1 MQNLAGDA
9 ENVPLSALAGRSGR
23 TPSKRMTMGGPTMV
37 PYRGGPGSPQ
47 GSPLANRSNYGA
59 QNSPPSAPPSYA
71 EPAGAGVRTRSMG
84 PPPAVASRPPV
95 ARGEVSDGSGDPWG
109 AGTNWQADSATAKA
123 QAQRRRQTSY
133 VPGTGSMAPP
143 FAAGHH
149 SRGAGH
155 AHPTYSGRPSTGSSR
170 AGPGPGPGPGEDEFH
185 SVPSSP
191 WGSPAK
197 ATGVALHGDAS
208 SQSHAGYAQTLSPP
222 SAPPPP
228 GGSQARWP
236 GAGAKHGYGTP
247 ARLDR
252 DGAHYSTVPERERS
266 VSAPVTRQ
274 GSPDQGPRDE
284 DGRDPYR
291 DARGGS
297 GDDNRDANGER
308 NYGRG
313 AYSRGDARA
322 AHAPRHIR
330 SDSGSGE
337 YPVGRD
343 SSARATPVAAQKVT
357 APPLSPMRPVGTYG
371 GVHATQN
378 VPGRDGVSQSLYAGP
393 NAHAGAP
400 ATNPLVLAGAA
411 PEGCYLGG
419 WRGDERARILAYEAC
434 LQACLE
440 GSLGSNAPQHKVDM
454 AVHFLADRC
463 AELRR
468 GFGMDGILVGSRG
481 NAGTLLGAAKDP
493 KDAKAPAGRDQA
505 KQGPDLGVGGQRWA
519 GVTVDVTEVSIT
531 TRGWKRFTGGVNP
544 RDIYAAVKGRSAH
557 ATANVETATPHA
569 RGDICRVRAC
579 SSGPVSSGG
588 DSVMLHVGCGDAR
601 IKLTAADDAL
611 AFEVD
616 LGGGKLA
623 FCKPS
628 LEDVSRMAGEGRN
641 IVELPLKYATGKEK
655 GYLRFTAHL
664 EPIGGYDWGAPLTA
678 LDHSAGEHRGD
689 VGGAGFGSAVEGNGW
704 SAAGNGPLPPSAAY
718 DVALNAA
725 LRALGFHRRR
735 LQLHGPWAWLLRE
748 LSELQGVSPNHTSL
762 RYVRH
767 VLAVATPTADCLAS
781 ILDHLAPCLREH
793 ASGSLTATETNQMDG
808 IRVAVEQLVAVCFQ
822 NYKNLSEDEPR
833 GIAKQVP
840 ELQPA
845 PALAIAVELNRILQ
859 KDPAAPEALR
869 AFTSHLQT
877 AARACYRRHHSV
889 FLGDRGR
896 NESGSRGDADET
908 SSAHDAGHARLF
920 AGLSQMC
927 LGLCRELGV
936 DHTIADAEVLPGG
949 VRLPQIAAGV
959 YCVEASACVSKMLS
973 ANPPPAPPG
982 AEAIDLVDALCE
994 LQEAAVAADV
1004 SVSPEAPF
1012 AVSRGEAGTTR
1023 APHSGHQPPYP
1034 GANGALAAPALDPK
1048 AIFAPYVACWIE
1060 AARETLLHACVS
1072 ALGTHGVGGAAMDA
1086 AYREAHAALEGFER
1100 VVSRWPDTAV
1110 NLEEVLADADRLL
1123 LHRISAAADENKQ
1136 AAAGGLFRG
1145 YAPAAVARQD
1155 AGPGGGT
1162 RASAR
1167 FARGHPGT
1175 VRESVRFTGRQL
1187 QRAPA
1192 FGHNVREFT
1201 AAPGAALQE
1210 EGLASPGGKHG
1221 AGAMPRLR
1229 AGKAAAA
1236 AALRQARLKV
1246 NRGTDA
1252 KSALGSPGSAAE
1264 GYVPVELAAALT
1276 ALKAMEVLRPEVGQ
1290 RLVLW
1295 VAAGGGGKS
1304 AAGEE
1309 FGRRSAEVLGELRAQ
1324 YAGHLRRAV
1333 ALVASAGPSLLEA
1346 LRASATRPVPSAR
1359 PARRAAGAF
1368 GRGAAEAE
1376 RFARSPVASPGRVG
1390 KPFGDGDA
1398 PSDAEEEGGLSDAG
1412 GPIDPEASAEAASR
1426 DELDAA
1432 VAPVLAHVETV
1443 VEGWQNAIPQRRA
1456 LVGVLRGLWSHLG
1469 AEALK
1474 FVEEDLRQRS
1484 SWRLRLMA
1492 TGASDR
1498 VSVAIS
1504 GAIRDALGHD
1514 VKEKDLEPP
1523 QSVKKLADFM
1533 SGSAEESI
1541 SVY

>member
-23 TPSKRMTMGGPTMV
+23 TPNKRMTMGGPTMV
-37 PYRGGPGSPQ
+37 PYRGGLGSPQ

-59 QNSPPSAPPSYA
+59 PNSPPSAPPSYA

-84 PPPAVASRPPV
+84 PPPPVASRPPA
-95 ARGEVSDGSGDPWG
+95 ARGEVSDGAGDPWG
-109 AGTNWQADSATAKA
+109 AGTNWQADSAAAKA

-149 SRGAGH
+149 GQGPGH
-155 AHPTYSGRPSTGSSR
+155 AHPPYGGRPSTGSSK
-170 AGPGPGPGPGEDEFH
+170 AGPGPAEDEFH

-197 ATGVALHGDAS
+197 ATGAALHGDAS

-228 GGSQARWP
+228 GGSPARWP
-236 GAGAKHGYGTP
+236 GAGATHGYGTP

-252 DGAHYSTVPERERS
+252 DGAHYSTIPERERS

-274 GSPDQGPRDE
+274 GSPDRAPRGE
-284 DGRDPYR
+284 DGRDPYADARQPRRGDDR
-291 DARGGS
+291 DAY
-297 GDDNRDANGER
+297 GER
-308 NYGRG
+308 DYGRG
-313 AYSRGDARA
+313 AFRRTADTRDQP
-322 AHAPRHIR
+322 HAPRHIR

-337 YPVGRD
+337 YPAGRD

-357 APPLSPMRPVGTYG
+357 APPLSPTRPAGAYAG
-371 GVHATQN
+371 AHARRN
-378 VPGRDGVSQSLYAGP
+378 APGPDGVSQSLYAGP
-393 NAHAGAP
+393 NAHVGAP
-400 ATNPLVLAGAA
+400 ATNPLALAGAA

-493 KDAKAPAGRDQA
+493 KDAKAPVGRDQA
-505 KQGPDLGVGGQRWA
+505 KQGAGLDLGVGGQRWA

-531 TRGWKRFTGGVNP
+531 TRGWKRFTGGVDP
-544 RDIYAAVKGRSAH
+544 RDVYAAAKERGARAAAAVA
-557 ATANVETATPHA
+557 TATPHA

-579 SSGPVSSGG
+579 SRGPVSGGG
-588 DSVMLHVGCGDAR
+588 DSATLHVGCGDAR

-678 LDHSAGEHRGD
+678 LDHVAGEHRAD

-793 ASGSLTATETNQMDG
+793 ANGGLTATETNQMDG

-845 PALAIAVELNRILQ
+845 PALAIAVELDRILQ
-859 KDPAAPEALR
+859 KDPGAPEALR
-869 AFTSHLQT
+869 AFTAHLQT

-896 NESGSRGDADET
+896 DAALSSRGGNGAEDT
-908 SSAHDAGHARLF
+908 NSRDAGHARLF

-936 DHTIADAEVLPGG
+936 DHTVADAEVLPGG

-1012 AVSRGEAGTTR
+1012 GGADYKDYKP
-1023 APHSGHQPPYP
+1023 PHSGHHPPYP
-1034 GANGALAAPALDPK
+1034 GANGAPAAPALDPK
-1048 AIFAPYVACWIE
+1048 AIFAPHVACWIE

-1100 VVSRWPDTAV
+1100 VVSRWPDAAV

-1123 LHRISAAADENKQ
+1123 LHRIGAAADESKQ
-1136 AAAGGLFRG
+1136 ASAGGLFRG
-1145 YAPAAVARQD
+1145 YAPAAAAAAGQD
-1155 AGPGGGT
+1155 AGPGGGA
-1162 RASAR
+1162 RAS
-1167 FARGHPGT
+1167 
-1175 VRESVRFTGRQL
+1175 
-1187 QRAPA
+1187 
-1192 FGHNVREFT
+1192 
-1201 AAPGAALQE
+1201 GAC
-1210 EGLASPGGKHG
+1210 P
-1221 AGAMPRLR
+1221 
-1229 AGKAAAA
+1229 
-1236 AALRQARLKV
+1236 
-1246 NRGTDA
+1246 
-1252 KSALGSPGSAAE
+1252 
-1264 GYVPVELAAALT
+1264 
-1276 ALKAMEVLRPEVGQ
+1276 
-1290 RLVLW
+1290 
-1295 VAAGGGGKS
+1295 
-1304 AAGEE
+1304 
-1309 FGRRSAEVLGELRAQ
+1309 
-1324 YAGHLRRAV
+1324 
-1333 ALVASAGPSLLEA
+1333 
-1346 LRASATRPVPSAR
+1346 
-1359 PARRAAGAF
+1359 
-1368 GRGAAEAE
+1368 
-1376 RFARSPVASPGRVG
+1376 
-1390 KPFGDGDA
+1390 
-1398 PSDAEEEGGLSDAG
+1398 
-1412 GPIDPEASAEAASR
+1412 
-1426 DELDAA
+1426 
-1432 VAPVLAHVETV
+1432 
-1443 VEGWQNAIPQRRA
+1443 
-1456 LVGVLRGLWSHLG
+1456 
-1469 AEALK
+1469 
-1474 FVEEDLRQRS
+1474 
-1484 SWRLRLMA
+1484 
-1492 TGASDR
+1492 
-1498 VSVAIS
+1498 
-1504 GAIRDALGHD
+1504 
-1514 VKEKDLEPP
+1514 
-1523 QSVKKLADFM
+1523 
-1533 SGSAEESI
+1533 
-1541 SVY
+1541 